1 MHEAKKNEAIG
12 ITEKLKEIA
21 KLSLDRLP
29 VLNSI
34 FEAMSVTCVERF
46 RDYCSPA
53 FSAFVNQ
60 VASGDSWDL
69 LEASADSV
77 AVIFYCREWDAR
89 LLIGLERRLIFA
101 IEEAMFGGD
110 GSEQP
115 FDSTRPYTALE
126 TRIGRLVCEFAAQ
139 ALETAFGKVCE
150 ISLVYER
157 TETALE
163 FTTLGQNS
171 MMMIETKI
179 LFQVLDQGGVMFVL
193 IPQNSMNPIRQK
205 LERERKPLPS
215 SYDPRWTSALTSRVS
230 KAEVVL
236 SAVIEGKS
244 MELDD
249 ILRLGPGR
257 TIELNGT
264 DQDIVLECEGDRL
277 FRGRLGQSRGF
288 FTITVDAPLNE
299 DLFLEI
305 VDGVQPE
312 SQSGLG

>member
-1 MHEAKKNEAIG
+1 MNPKKNESVG

-34 FEAMSVTCVERF
+34 FEDMAVTCVERF

-53 FSAFVNQ
+53 FTAFVNQ

-69 LEASADSV
+69 LEARADSV

-89 LLIGLERRLIFA
+89 ILLGLERRFVFA
-101 IEEAMFGGD
+101 VIEAMFGGD
-110 GSEQP
+110 GSELP
-115 FDSTRPYTALE
+115 FDGTRPFTALE
-126 TRIGRLVCEFAAQ
+126 TRVGRLVCEFAAK
-139 ALETAFGKVCE
+139 ALEASFGKVCE

-171 MMMIETKI
+171 LIMIEAKI
-179 LFQVLDQGGVMFVL
+179 LFQVLDQGGVLFVL

-215 SYDPRWTSALTSRVS
+215 SYDPRWTSALTRRVS
-230 KAEVVL
+230 KAEVNL
-236 SAVIEGKS
+236 CAMIEGKNI
-244 MELDD
+244 ELDD
-249 ILRLGPGR
+249 ILRLEAGKM
-257 TIELNGT
+257 IELSGT
-264 DQDIVLECEGDRL
+264 DQNIILECEGDRL
-277 FRGRLGQSRGF
+277 FRGRLGQSRGH
-288 FTITVDAPLNE
+288 FTVTVDAPLNE

-305 VDGVQPE
+305 LDGPLTE
-312 SQSGLG
+312 T

>member
-1 MHEAKKNEAIG
+1 MINELKKIEAVG

-34 FEAMSVTCVERF
+34 FEKMAVACVDRF

-89 LLIGLERRLIFA
+89 IVLGLERRLVFA
-101 IEEAMFGGD
+101 ITEAMFGGD
-110 GSEQP
+110 GSELP
-115 FDSTRPYTALE
+115 FDATRPFTALE
-126 TRIGRLVCEFAAQ
+126 TRIGKLVCEFGAK
-139 ALETAFGKVCE
+139 ALKDAFATVCE
-150 ISLVYER
+150 ISLVPER
-157 TETALE
+157 TETTLE
-163 FTTLGQNS
+163 FTTLGQSS
-171 MMMIETKI
+171 MIMIEAKV

-193 IPQNSMNPIRQK
+193 IPQSTMNPIRQK

-215 SYDPRWTSALTSRVS
+215 SYDPRWTSALTGRVS
-230 KAEVVL
+230 RAEVVL

-244 MELDD
+244 IALDD
-249 ILRLGPGR
+249 ILRLGPGK
-257 TIELNGT
+257 TIELTGT
-264 DQDIVLECEGDRL
+264 DRNVLLECEGDRL
-277 FRGRLGQSRGF
+277 FLGRLGQSRGH
-288 FTITVDAPLNE
+288 FTVTIDAPVIE
-299 DLFLEI
+299 DPGIETLDWPQI
-305 VDGVQPE
+305 E
-312 SQSGLG
+312 S

>member
-1 MHEAKKNEAIG
+1 VVHELKKNEAVG

-34 FEAMSVTCVERF
+34 FENMAVTCVERF

-53 FSAFVNQ
+53 FTAFVNQ

-69 LEASADSV
+69 LEASADSI

-89 LLIGLERRLIFA
+89 ILLGLERRLVFA
-101 IEEAMFGGD
+101 ILEAMFGGD
-110 GSEQP
+110 GSELP
-115 FDSTRPYTALE
+115 FDGTRPFTALE
-126 TRIGRLVCEFAAQ
+126 TRIGKLVCEFAAK
-139 ALETAFGKVCE
+139 ALQDAFGKVCE
-150 ISLVYER
+150 ISLVPER

-171 MMMIETKI
+171 MIMIEAKI
-179 LFQVLDQGGVMFVL
+179 LFQVLDQGGVLFVL
-193 IPQNSMNPIRQK
+193 IPQNTMNPIRQK

-215 SYDPRWTSALTSRVS
+215 SYDPRWTSALTRRVS
-230 KAEVVL
+230 KAEVIL
-236 SAVIEGKS
+236 SAMIEGKNI
-244 MELDD
+244 ELDD
-249 ILRLGPGR
+249 ILRLEVGK
-257 TIELNGT
+257 TIELSGT
-264 DQDIVLECEGDRL
+264 DQNIIIECEGDRL
-277 FRGRLGQSRGF
+277 FRGRLGQSKGH

-305 VDGVQPE
+305 LEGPQIE
-312 SQSGLG
+312 S

>member
-1 MHEAKKNEAIG
+1 VIHESKKSEAVG

-34 FEAMSVTCVERF
+34 FEKMTVTCVEQF

-53 FSAFVNQ
+53 FTAFVNQ
-60 VASGDSWDL
+60 IVSGDSWDL

-89 LLIGLERRLIFA
+89 ILLGLERRLIFA
-101 IEEAMFGGD
+101 ILEAMFGGD

-115 FDSTRPYTALE
+115 FDGTRPFTALE
-126 TRIGRLVCEFAAQ
+126 MRIGRLVCEFAAK
-139 ALETAFGKVCE
+139 ALEAAFGTVCE

-171 MMMIETKI
+171 QIMIEAKI

-215 SYDPRWTSALTSRVS
+215 SYDPRWTNALTSRVS
-230 KAEVVL
+230 KAEVIL
-236 SAVIEGKS
+236 NAVIEGKTI
-244 MELDD
+244 ELDD
-249 ILRLGPGR
+249 IVRLEVGQ
-257 TIELNGT
+257 TLELSGT
-264 DQDIVLECEGDRL
+264 DQSIVLECEGDRL
-277 FRGRLGQSRGF
+277 FRGRLGQARGN

-299 DLFLEI
+299 DLFLEFL
-305 VDGVQPE
+305 DGTQIE
-312 SQSGLG
+312 S